1 MKSTLCLYLFLIST
15 VCAGAQTPL
24 PSPKPELRKVEAS
37 PSNGFSYSYFL
48 YVPPALRDAKE
59 KKIKQTI
66 LVLPNNTGKIDDDLK
81 VHEDY
86 ITRRTGQYTDV
97 ASKLGVVVLVPVFP
111 RPEKDWKI
119 YTHALDRDSLLTDK
133 KEYKRF
139 DLQLI
144 GMIDHARHSLARDKV
159 KTDKRVMIMG
169 FSASGMFS
177 DRFAFLHPD
186 RVKAAA
192 VGSPGGW
199 PIAPTGVYSEK
210 KLRYPIGVDDL
221 KTVAGRGL
229 NMSAL
234 RKVSFF
240 VYMGDKDDNDSV
252 PFGDGYEDTDKELI
266 FGLFGKTPVE
276 RWEISKKLYRDNKL
290 RAEFKLYPG
299 IKHTIT
305 KEMMADIM
313 AFLQAH
319 K

>member
-1 MKSTLCLYLFLIST
+1 MNKLAFIIIFIFTAA
-15 VCAGAQTPL
+15 AGTAQTTPQ
-24 PSPKPELRKVEAS
+24 SPKPTLTKIEAS
-37 PSNGFSYSYFL
+37 PSNGFSYSYFI
-48 YVPPALRDAKE
+48 YVPPVLRDIKQAKV
-59 KKIKQTI
+59 KQTI

-86 ITRRTGQYTDV
+86 ITRREGQYTDI
-97 ASKLGVVVLVPVFP
+97 ASKIGAVVLVPVFP
-111 RPEKDWKI
+111 RPKTAWKI
-119 YTHALDRDSLLTDK
+119 YTHALDRDSLTTDK

-139 DLQLI
+139 DLQLLA
-144 GMIDHARHSLARDKV
+144 MIDHARRSLEQEKLR
-159 KTDKRVMIMG
+159 TDKRVLLMG

-177 DRFAFLHPD
+177 DRFAFLHPE

-199 PIAPTGVYSEK
+199 PIAPVSVYREK

-221 KTVAGRGL
+221 ESVAGRGL
-229 NMSAL
+229 KIKSL

-240 VYMGDKDDNDSV
+240 VYLGDQDDNDSV
-252 PFGDGYEDTDKELI
+252 PFGDGYEEEDKELI
-266 FGLFGKTPVE
+266 FELFGKTPVE
-276 RWEISKKLYRDNKL
+276 RWEISKKLYQENRL

-305 KEMMADIM
+305 KEIMADIT